1 MAQRARQQAKVG
13 RVPLQSLSSKNGE
26 NAQAKITAGKSTLLT
41 EPTKPILTKKHTS
54 DQPKTPLITFYED
67 CDLQVVPKNVDDID
81 ENWSL
86 QHANGMDTVKENYFY
101 LLYQEQVKP
110 LSSQFPYNPA

>member
-1 MAQRARQQAKVG
+1 MHGDGANTNNNNNANNNQNTIHQNRHILSRDVYGTEMAQRARQQAKVG

-41 EPTKPILTKKHTS
+41 EPTKPKSTTKHS

-67 CDLQVVPKNVDDID
+67 SDLQVVP
-81 ENWSL
+81 
-86 QHANGMDTVKENYFY
+86 
-101 LLYQEQVKP
+101 
-110 LSSQFPYNPA
+110 